1 MRTVHLTEEGFAEV
15 AAALEEK
22 GQGALMLVDLLSAR
36 RGADSPEV
44 QAELAKFER
53 LASAARELYVISTWR
68 SNPRGNAFPPGSVF
82 ESPKS

>member
-1 MRTVHLTEEGFAEV
+1 MKTVHLTEEGFAEV
-15 AAALEEK
+15 AAALEER
-22 GQGALMLVDLLSAR
+22 GQGALMLVDLFLARYGAESAQ
-36 RGADSPEV
+36 V

-68 SNPRGNAFPPGSVF
+68 SNPRGNAFPAGSVF